1 MLRIALLAACVA
13 VAFAGWQNNWDGKHH
28 MVCRNGEHIKQIKS
42 MHSNSKE
49 DRLWEAICA
58 KMPGVKVD
66 KSCRWSG
73 YVNGWDEMLAFTCPS
88 GTVMTGMSSYHDNGR
103 EDRRF
108 QFYCCG
114 ARAETINCPTGR
126 FGANC
131 QFACQ
136 CKDNKPCD
144 RKTGVCK
151 NGCRA
156 GKYGA
161 ACQFD
166 NKCYFGKREEY
177 MGLQSTTV
185 SGRQCQK
192 WSEDKPHAHTYQMR
206 CDFVDGNTGKDPQNF
221 CRTAM
226 WETKYEPWCY
236 TTDKKTRWEYCG
248 VRKCAC
254 PRGFYGKDCTRECHC
269 MGNDQCD
276 ANGQCRRGCARG
288 WGGEDCQARVEPTP
302 HNCQITG
309 YVNNWDAYMNY
320 VVPNGYVMSG
330 AFSHH
335 DNGKEDRL
343 WKFIVCKL

>member
-1 MLRIALLAACVA
+1 MGLFGSLVILIQASMLRIALLAACVA

-28 MVCRNGEHIKQIKS
+28 MVCRDGEHIKQIKS

-185 SGRQCQK
+185 SVRQ
-192 WSEDKPHAHTYQMR
+192 
-206 CDFVDGNTGKDPQNF
+206 
-221 CRTAM
+221 
-226 WETKYEPWCY
+226 
-236 TTDKKTRWEYCG
+236 
-248 VRKCAC
+248 CAC

-276 ANGQCRRGCARG
+276 ANGGCRRGCARG
-288 WGGEDCQARVEPTP
+288 WGGEDCQARIEPTP